1 MNGNH
6 ESCKDSASISTEFG
20 QIRHPEI
27 SEQARWLCMA
37 YPSKTSYKK
46 HGRHP
51 RGQVLE
57 ALEHGKRTGSFSFN
71 LTVCFCW
78 EVLISFVWYFLGEDQ
93 GYSQAEDQEHL
104 NTHKKK
110 KKHPRFLF

>member
-1 MNGNH
+1 
-6 ESCKDSASISTEFG
+6 
-20 QIRHPEI
+20 
-27 SEQARWLCMA
+27 MA

-104 NTHKKK
+104 DTYTKRKRNTQD
-110 KKHPRFLF
+110 FYFNCLF